1 MKTSTHVRD
10 HAKLRLR
17 LPDDLLNRIAESAKS
32 NERSINREIIAVLQ
46 NAYDQSAGAKYQ
58 TIIRSLAGVDDMPP
72 SLSAA
77 EIDELDRSGKLAQ
90 IKQELKAEV
99 AALVERIQDIEADR
113 DRIIAKTE
121 RLKTI
126 VENLDAA
133 FHRS

>member
-72 SLSAA
+72 SLSPA

-90 IKQELKAEV
+90 IKQELKAEI
-99 AALVERIQDIEADR
+99 AALVERIQDIETDR